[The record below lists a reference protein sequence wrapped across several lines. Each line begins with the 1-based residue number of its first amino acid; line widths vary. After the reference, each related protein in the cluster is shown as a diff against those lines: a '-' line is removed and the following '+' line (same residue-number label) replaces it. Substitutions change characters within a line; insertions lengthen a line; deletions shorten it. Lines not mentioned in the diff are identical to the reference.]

1 MSPKPLAQSFTQQ
14 SRNFSTPAEDIA
26 IPSAPLAASRKA
38 LAPQMTVLAR
48 RSCFQMTVDD
58 GPQALLRLLGL
69 FAARDFTPASVRAT
83 QEQDMLYVEVMVDG
97 MDEASADIVA
107 QKARMMVGTRDCLLS
122 RFARV

>member
-1 MSPKPLAQSFTQQ
+1 MSLEPLARQSY
-14 SRNFSTPAEDIA
+14 RPSTPAEDFA
-26 IPSAPLAASRKA
+26 IPSATLAAPRKA
-38 LAPQMTVLAR
+38 LTPQMTVLAR

-97 MDEASADIVA
+97 MEEACAEIVA
-107 QKARMMVGTRDCLLS
+107 HKARTMVGTHECLLS

>member
-1 MSPKPLAQSFTQQ
+1 MSLEPLARTQE
-14 SRNFSTPAEDIA
+14 NFSTPAEDYA
-26 IPSAPLAASRKA
+26 IPSASLAASRKS

-48 RSCFQMTVDD
+48 RSCFQLTVDN

-97 MDEASADIVA
+97 MEEGCAEIVA
-107 QKARMMVGTRDCLLS
+107 HKARTMVGTRECLLS